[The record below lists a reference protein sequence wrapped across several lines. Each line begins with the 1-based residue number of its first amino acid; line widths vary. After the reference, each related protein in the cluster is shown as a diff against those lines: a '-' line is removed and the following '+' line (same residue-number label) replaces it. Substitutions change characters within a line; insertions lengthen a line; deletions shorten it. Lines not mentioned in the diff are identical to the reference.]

1 MKVPG
6 TFTASIVTVAELN
19 DLENVRAYASAP
31 TGAELRDGREFVDPN
46 TRLRW
51 IWSDS
56 EAAWVSS
63 GPVNGALTSWSS
75 SIQVDQGAS
84 TNISCSSTY
93 AVYSRVGRDIRAKF
107 RVVFNASGS
116 AGSAILVTLPV
127 AAASAAVSNI
137 TACGGSGAFITSI
150 GFYIPLT
157 PVFGVTSNRVQFV
170 SSALETNA
178 YFGVSETIGSGEILT
193 ATLEYEAAA

>member
-1 MKVPG
+1 MEVPG
-6 TFTASIVTVAELN
+6 NFTPHIMTVAEAN
-19 DLENVRAYASAP
+19 DLENVRAYASLP
-31 TGAELRDGREFVDPN
+31 TGSERRDGRRILDPN
-46 TRLRW
+46 TRLVW
-51 IWSDS
+51 CWSDS

-63 GPVNGALTSWSS
+63 GPVNGALISWTPT
-75 SIQVDQGAS
+75 VDQGAS
-84 TNISCSSTY
+84 TNISKSSTY

-137 TACGGSGAFITSI
+137 TACGGSGAFITSG

>member
-31 TGAELRDGREFVDPN
+31 TGAELRDCREFVDPN

-63 GPVNGALTSWSS
+63 GPVNGALTDWSS
-75 SIQVDQGAS
+75 TLTIDQGAN
-84 TNISCSSTY
+84 TNIAATKT
-93 AVYSRVGRDIRAKF
+93 AKYSRVGRQVHAWFRA
-107 RVVFNASGS
+107 VLTG
-116 AGSAILVTLPV
+116 AGATGTVLISLPV
-127 AAASAAVSNI
+127 PAAATSNI
-137 TACGGSGAFITSI
+137 TDIGTFVWISSGAFYYANIAVIGVTANRFQGVMTSTDANAYFTAGGSGMA
-150 GFYIPLT
+150 
-157 PVFGVTSNRVQFV
+157 V
-170 SSALETNA
+170 
-178 YFGVSETIGSGEILT
+178 GSILT
-193 ATLEYEAAA
+193 GQLSYEAAS

>member
-31 TGAELRDGREFVDPN
+31 TGAELRDCREFVDPN

-63 GPVNGALTSWSS
+63 GPVNGALTDWSS

-84 TNISCSSTY
+84 TNISRSSTY
-93 AVYSRVGRDIRAKF
+93 AVYSRVGRDIRATF
-107 RVVFNASGS
+107 RVVFNASGT
-116 AGSAILVTLPV
+116 AGSAIVVSLPV
-127 AAASAAVSNI
+127 AAAATSNI
-137 TACGGSGAFITSI
+137 TAIGSGVFITSGAF
-150 GFYIPLT
+150 YNPLIAII
-157 PVFGVTSNRVQFV
+157 GVTSSRMQFV
-170 SSALETNA
+170 IADTATNA
-178 YFGVSETIGSGEILT
+178 YFGTAETIASGEILT
-193 ATLEYEAAA
+193 ATIAYESAS